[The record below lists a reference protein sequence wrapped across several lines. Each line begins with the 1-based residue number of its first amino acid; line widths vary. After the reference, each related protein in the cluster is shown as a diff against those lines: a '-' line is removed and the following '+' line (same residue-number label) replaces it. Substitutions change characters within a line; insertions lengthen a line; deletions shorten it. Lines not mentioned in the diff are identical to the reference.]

1 MSLPRSPRVLY
12 ATLAIAT
19 IAAGLACRSPMLGLA
34 PFYAKYAGSILWGG
48 MVYWLVAMLT
58 PKSHPAVAAGLAAL
72 VAIGSEFSQLIQIG
86 WLDQFRATR
95 IGVLLLGRYF
105 AWTDIAAYLVG
116 IAPAAAL
123 DRLVLRRT

>member
-1 MSLPRSPRVLY
+1 M
-12 ATLAIAT
+12 AIVT
-19 IAAGLACRSPMLGLA
+19 IAAGLACRSPMFGLA

-48 MVYWLVAMLT
+48 MVYWLVALLT

-72 VAIGSEFSQLIQIG
+72 VAIGGEFSQLIHIG

-95 IGVLLLGRYF
+95 IGALLLGRYF
-105 AWTDIAAYLVG
+105 AWADIAAYLIG

-123 DRLVLRRT
+123 DRFVVRRM